1 MSSFHAHP
9 ALLPVMVLVVLPVI
23 VVVFLPLVIIIIM
36 LPMVIVVVVPFPGM
50 VFVLH
55 NAFEISMIVLLPSPA
70 IAFLFTILLLVFI
83 FLLHEAFEIAMIILL
98 PFPVLAFL
106 FALPFP
112 IIVIGGTG
120 DDTYGAEGQ
129 QGQKDFELHLG
140 DSMN

>member
-1 MSSFHAHP
+1 M
-9 ALLPVMVLVVLPVI
+9 LLE
-23 VVVFLPLVIIIIM
+23 
-36 LPMVIVVVVPFPGM
+36 VIVVVVPFPGM
-50 VFVLH
+50 SVVVVLLH
-55 NAFEISMIVLLPSPA
+55 NAFELSLIV
-70 IAFLFTILLLVFI
+70 
-83 FLLHEAFEIAMIILL
+83 LL

-106 FALPFP
+106 FAPLFP